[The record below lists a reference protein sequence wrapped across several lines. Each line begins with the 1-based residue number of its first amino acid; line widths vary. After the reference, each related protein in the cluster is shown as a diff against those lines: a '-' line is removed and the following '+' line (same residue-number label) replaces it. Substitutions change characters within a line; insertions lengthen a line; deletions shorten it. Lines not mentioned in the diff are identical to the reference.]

1 MQKLVTCQSRLGFD
15 RLLFKNYRRGSPLH
29 FFLIKR
35 VNIYLPENL
44 LERLQQ
50 QADYEG
56 IARSDF
62 IRKRLSAPSNPHN
75 ITTRDFHEAVTKVRR
90 RSGYGLDRQQAETI
104 VATVVS
110 ELFRS
115 KEHD

>member
-1 MQKLVTCQSRLGFD
+1 M
-15 RLLFKNYRRGSPLH
+15 
-29 FFLIKR
+29 KR
-35 VNIYLPENL
+35 VNVYLPEDL

-62 IRKRLSAPSNPHN
+62 IRKRLSAPSNPHR
-75 ITTRDFHEAVTKVRR
+75 ITTHDFHETVTKVRR

-110 ELFRS
+110 ELFRPKQS
-115 KEHD
+115 D

>member
-1 MQKLVTCQSRLGFD
+1 M
-15 RLLFKNYRRGSPLH
+15 
-29 FFLIKR
+29 KR
-35 VNIYLPENL
+35 VNVYLPEDL

-56 IARSDF
+56 VPRSDF

-110 ELFRS
+110 ELFRP
-115 KEHD
+115 KGHD

>member
-1 MQKLVTCQSRLGFD
+1 M
-15 RLLFKNYRRGSPLH
+15 
-29 FFLIKR
+29 KR
-35 VNIYLPENL
+35 VNVYLPEDL

-75 ITTRDFHEAVTKVRR
+75 ITTRDFHETVAKVRQR
-90 RSGYGLDRQQAETI
+90 YSYGLDRQQAESV
-104 VATVVS
+104 VATVIS
-110 ELFRS
+110 QLFNQ
-115 KEHD
+115 KQNG